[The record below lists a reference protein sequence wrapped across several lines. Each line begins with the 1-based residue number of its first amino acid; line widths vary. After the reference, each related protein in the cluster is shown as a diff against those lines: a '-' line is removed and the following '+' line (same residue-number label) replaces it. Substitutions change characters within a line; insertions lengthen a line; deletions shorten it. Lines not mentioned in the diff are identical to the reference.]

1 MQGQG
6 QEERGRRGSAQDGG
20 QEAWG
25 PGSGESVLRARCQ
38 ATSPDPGAQAQA
50 LPPRATLGTFGGQ
63 RGPTWGT
70 RDPYDVRVTSFP
82 SHRGA
87 QPMRG
92 QAPLPWET
100 AIFPNSKQC

>member
-50 LPPRATLGTFGGQ
+50 LPPRATLGTCGDRETQLGAH
-63 RGPTWGT
+63 
-70 RDPYDVRVTSFP
+70 VTLTMF
-82 SHRGA
+82 
-87 QPMRG
+87 
-92 QAPLPWET
+92 E
-100 AIFPNSKQC
+100 